1 MRKKIGELLI
11 ESGAVNQEQ
20 VRKALGQQR
29 AFGNGQRLG
38 SVIIT
43 LGFASPAAVA
53 RALARQYDLPFVE
66 LPEISEQLRSIVS
79 MDFQAE
85 QRIVPFRVEREG
97 RSERLHVAVDDP
109 SDLTVVDELS
119 FQLNKPIRVH
129 VAAEDDMDRA
139 LGLVRGQVVDGIA
152 LGEDSGEA
160 LELDRGTGMV
170 AGGWHGDAGKPAP
183 AGSDLFDWELPPA
196 PALPLLDEDADED
209 SDITLITPRS
219 ALKPK
224 PPAPPAPPPLDD
236 DDEDITLITPRA
248 ALKPKSSAAPPP
260 PPPQESE
267 EVLDELLG
275 DPEPETPASAPGAS
289 KPSVPVV
296 VFGGAAK
303 GVPLPPPPPN
313 LSDISEEDLKVLEDI
328 ERIADGAEAT
338 LHTEKVKPARM
349 VASLIRLLIKKRIIR
364 EEEFLE
370 ELSRK

>member
-11 ESGAVNQEQ
+11 ESGAVSQEQ

-29 AFGNGQRLG
+29 AFGNAQRLG

-43 LGFASPAAVA
+43 LGFASPSAVA

-66 LPEISEQLRSIVS
+66 LPEIPEQVRSLVS
-79 MDFQAE
+79 LDFQAE
-85 QRIVPFRVEREG
+85 HRVVLFRLEREG
-97 RSERLHVAVDDP
+97 RAERLHVAVDDP

-129 VAAEDDMDRA
+129 VAAEDDIDQALDLVSGRA
-139 LGLVRGQVVDGIA
+139 V
-152 LGEDSGEA
+152 EP
-160 LELDRGTGMV
+160 LELAADAGDSLELEGSSAMV
-170 AGGWHGDAGKPAP
+170 AGGWHGEVDSSPASP
-183 AGSDLFDWELPPA
+183 SAALSALLDWELPPSA
-196 PALPLLDEDADED
+196 PPPPPEDDD
-209 SDITLITPRS
+209 DITLITPRS
-219 ALKPK
+219 ALKSK

-236 DDEDITLITPRA
+236 ENEDITLITPRA
-248 ALKPKSSAAPPP
+248 PPVLKPAAMPPP

-275 DPEPETPASAPGAS
+275 EPEPPKPPAEPQKKG
-289 KPSVPVV
+289 VPVV
-296 VFGGAAK
+296 VFGGAAQ
-303 GVPLPPPPPN
+303 GLPQPPPAPELP
-313 LSDISEEDLKVLEDI
+313 DISEDDLKVLEDI
-328 ERIADGAEAT
+328 ERMADGAEAT

-349 VASLIRLLIKKRIIR
+349 VASLIRLLIRKRVIR